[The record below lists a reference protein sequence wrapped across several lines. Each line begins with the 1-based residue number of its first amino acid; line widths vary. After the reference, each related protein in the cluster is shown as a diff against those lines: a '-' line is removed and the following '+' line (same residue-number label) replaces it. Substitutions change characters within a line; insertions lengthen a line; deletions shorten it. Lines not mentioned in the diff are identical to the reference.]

1 MKTFRLIEEGIHVGA
16 GPHRRELKETAWQT
30 NPLTRVILSR
40 SEESRPSRRCWI
52 FCDPNIPIYDEI
64 LRCGSE

>member
-1 MKTFRLIEEGIHVGA
+1 MAK
-16 GPHRRELKETAWQT
+16 T
-30 NPLTRVILSR
+30 NPLTRVILSH

-52 FCDPNIPIYDEI
+52 FCDPTIPIYDEI